1 MGWLGKLFG
10 TDDAVKQVI
19 DTGSALLDDAFYT
32 DAEKAEDIAKDR
44 SEVRRMVVE
53 WMANTQGQNLSRRL
67 IALSV
72 TASWLFMYLLST
84 GLGLV
89 AVWVDPELH
98 QRLNESITVLDG
110 RNDSM
115 TGAVML
121 ILGFYFAAPKIGQ
134 IADAAMARFS
144 K

>member
-84 GLGLV
+84 VLGLV